1 MTVPS
6 RQNRPGSGH
15 GAARDAPSAAARRYR
30 RTCGFFLAVFLLQ
43 KIYIAVSRQPPA
55 GGKRSAMRT
64 VFVVFAVSRLYPAEV
79 IVHYHCLND
88 RAINNLPPVGASIAR
103 PLRTDARPV
112 IMAIF
117 FTALAFCFTSLRIF
131 TGGRPMAAPT
141 GAIIKPFCH
150 SENGKIPK
158 TSAGYNRAT
167 AKTMTS
173 ALKPNCFPAAAGR
186 AGRFLRSCK

>member
-117 FTALAFCFTSLRIF
+117 FSALSLCFTSLRIF

-141 GAIIKPFCH
+141 AV
-150 SENGKIPK
+150 
-158 TSAGYNRAT
+158 Y
-167 AKTMTS
+167 
-173 ALKPNCFPAAAGR
+173 
-186 AGRFLRSCK
+186 FLRLCHLDNGNLRKPSQDIIGPSQYINALS

>member
-43 KIYIAVSRQPPA
+43 KIYSAVSRPPA
-55 GGKRSAMRT
+55 AAGKQFGLR
-64 VFVVFAVSRLYPAEV
+64 AEV
-79 IVHYHCLND
+79 IV
-88 RAINNLPPVGASIAR
+88 IAV
-103 PLRTDARPV
+103 ARPV
-112 IMAIF
+112 IMVKIF
-117 FTALAFCFTSLRIF
+117 FALAFCFTSLRVF